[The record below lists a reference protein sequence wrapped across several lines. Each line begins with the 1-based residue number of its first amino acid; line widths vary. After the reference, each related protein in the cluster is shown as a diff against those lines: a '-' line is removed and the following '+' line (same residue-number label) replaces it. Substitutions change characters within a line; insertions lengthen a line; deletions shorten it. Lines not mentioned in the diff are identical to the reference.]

1 MPGLWIFQH
10 SSQPFPMFFGPV
22 QICMASQNLGTK
34 TILNKC
40 SKILKQ
46 HKNKSNLVAF
56 DSKIF
61 YPQKYFSSNSLDAFL
76 VLATSV
82 DGVIIVKSLLPV
94 SLLVGF
100 SILHNHTIWFWVPSK
115 CTWSYPFSNYLYV
128 DVGLVFK
135 NARAAL
141 KSSCLV
147 FRL

>member
-1 MPGLWIFQH
+1 M
-10 SSQPFPMFFGPV
+10 FPMIFGTI
-22 QICMASQNLGTK
+22 QIYVASQKLGTK
-34 TILNKC
+34 TILDKC

-46 HKNKSNLVAF
+46 RKNKSHLVTF
-56 DSKIF
+56 DSKIL
-61 YPQKYFSSNSLDAFL
+61 YPQNYFSSNSLDAFL

-82 DGVIIVKSLLPV
+82 DGVIILKSLLSA
-94 SLLVGF
+94 SLVVGF
-100 SILHNHTIWFWVPSK
+100 SILHNHTIWLWVPSK